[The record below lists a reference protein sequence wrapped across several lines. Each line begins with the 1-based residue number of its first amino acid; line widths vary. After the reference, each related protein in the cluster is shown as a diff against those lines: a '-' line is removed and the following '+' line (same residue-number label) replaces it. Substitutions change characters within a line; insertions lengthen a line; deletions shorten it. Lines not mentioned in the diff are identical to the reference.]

1 MEKILMEIISKN
13 ILIQQALKTQNAWLI
28 KFELKKNVN
37 FTPVRY
43 NQLIVPELVKYY
55 PDNIL
60 NEAEIRVLYQE
71 DFVIKKFE
79 KYAEMMEVWKFVPNM
94 EKTLESKEIK
104 DHFFIYCSV
113 IDKEGMEIKNNKK
126 S

>member
-1 MEKILMEIISKN
+1 M
-13 ILIQQALKTQNAWLI
+13 
-28 KFELKKNVN
+28 
-37 FTPVRY
+37 
-43 NQLIVPELVKYY
+43 PELVKYY

-94 EKTLESKEIK
+94 EKTLENKEIK

-113 IDKEGMEIKNNKK
+113 LDKEGMEIKNNKK